1 MSQQAAQALE
11 IAVVSTVFG
20 LFIVYL
26 ARKQRISFR
35 YTVGWL
41 ALCVIGALSG
51 LLIPVITPLASA
63 LQLDAFSLV
72 GAIAVIVLLALCVQL
87 SISISG
93 LQNQVQLLNEDLALH
108 KKAVEESSATKS

>member
-11 IAVVSTVFG
+11 IAVVSLAFAIFV
-20 LFIVYL
+20 VYL

-41 ALCVIGALSG
+41 VLCVIGALSG

-72 GAIAVIVLLALCVQL
+72 GAAAIVVLLALCVQL

-93 LQNQVQLLNEDLALH
+93 LQRQVQLLNEDLALH
-108 KKAVEESSATKS
+108 KQAVEDSSAAKS

>member
-11 IAVVSTVFG
+11 IAVVSLAFAIFV
-20 LFIVYL
+20 VYL

-41 ALCVIGALSG
+41 VLCVIGALSG

-72 GAIAVIVLLALCVQL
+72 GAAAIVVLLALCVQL

-93 LQNQVQLLNEDLALH
+93 LQRQVQLLNEDLALH
-108 KKAVEESSATKS
+108 KQAVEDSSVAKN

>member
-11 IAVVSTVFG
+11 IAVVSLAFAIFV
-20 LFIVYL
+20 VYL

-41 ALCVIGALSG
+41 VLCVIGALSG

-72 GAIAVIVLLALCVQL
+72 GAAAIVVLLALCVQL

-93 LQNQVQLLNEDLALH
+93 LQRQVQLLNEDLALH
-108 KKAVEESSATKS
+108 KQAVDDSSAAKN

>member
-11 IAVVSTVFG
+11 IAVVSLAFAIFV
-20 LFIVYL
+20 VYL

-41 ALCVIGALSG
+41 VLCVIGALSG
-51 LLIPVITPLASA
+51 LLIPVITPLALA

-72 GAIAVIVLLALCVQL
+72 GAAAIVVLLALCVQL

-93 LQNQVQLLNEDLALH
+93 LQRQVQLLNEDLALH
-108 KKAVEESSATKS
+108 KQAVEDSSAAKN

>member
-11 IAVVSTVFG
+11 IAIVSSVFG

-72 GAIAVIVLLALCVQL
+72 GAIAIIVLLALCVQL

-108 KKAVEESSATKS
+108 KKAVEDSSAAKS

>member
-11 IAVVSTVFG
+11 IAVVSLAFAIFV
-20 LFIVYL
+20 VYL

-41 ALCVIGALSG
+41 ALCIIGALSG

-72 GAIAVIVLLALCVQL
+72 GAVAIVVLLALCVQL

-93 LQNQVQLLNEDLALH
+93 LQRQVQLLNEDLALH
-108 KKAVEESSATKS
+108 KRAVEDSSAAKN

>member
-11 IAVVSTVFG
+11 IAVVSLAFAIFV
-20 LFIVYL
+20 VYL

-41 ALCVIGALSG
+41 VLCVIGALSG

-72 GAIAVIVLLALCVQL
+72 GAAAIVVLLALCVQL

-93 LQNQVQLLNEDLALH
+93 LQRQVQLLNEDLALH
-108 KKAVEESSATKS
+108 KQAVEDSSAAKN

>member
-11 IAVVSTVFG
+11 IAVVSLAFAIFV
-20 LFIVYL
+20 VYL

-41 ALCVIGALSG
+41 VLCVIGALSG

-72 GAIAVIVLLALCVQL
+72 GAAAIVVLLALCVQL

-93 LQNQVQLLNEDLALH
+93 LQRQVQLLNEDLALH
-108 KKAVEESSATKS
+108 KRAVEDSSAAKN

>member
-11 IAVVSTVFG
+11 IAVASLAFAIFV
-20 LFIVYL
+20 VYL

-41 ALCVIGALSG
+41 VLCVIGALSG

-72 GAIAVIVLLALCVQL
+72 GAAAIVVLLALCVQL

-93 LQNQVQLLNEDLALH
+93 LQRQVQLLNEDLALH
-108 KKAVEESSATKS
+108 KQAVEDSSATKN

>member
-1 MSQQAAQALE
+1 MSQQVAQALE
-11 IAVVSTVFG
+11 IAAVSLAFAV
-20 LFIVYL
+20 FIVYL
-26 ARKQRISFR
+26 SRSQRISFR

-41 ALCVIGALSG
+41 ALCIIGALSG

-72 GAIAVIVLLALCVQL
+72 GAAAIVVLLVLCVQL

-93 LQNQVQLLNEDLALH
+93 LQRQVQLLNEDLALH
-108 KKAVEESSATKS
+108 KQAVEDSSAAKN

>member
-1 MSQQAAQALE
+1 MSQQVAQALE
-11 IAVVSTVFG
+11 IAVVSIAFAVI
-20 LFIVYL
+20 IVYL

-41 ALCVIGALSG
+41 VLCLIGGLSG
-51 LLIPVITPLASA
+51 LLIPVMTPLSST

-72 GAIAVIVLLALCVQL
+72 GAIAIIVLLVICIQL

-93 LQNQVQLLNEDLALH
+93 LQRQVQLLNEDLALH
-108 KKAVEESSATKS
+108 KKAVEDSSATKN

>member
-11 IAVVSTVFG
+11 IAVVSLAFAIFV
-20 LFIVYL
+20 VYL

-41 ALCVIGALSG
+41 VLCVIGALSG

-72 GAIAVIVLLALCVQL
+72 GAAAIVVLLALCVQL

-93 LQNQVQLLNEDLALH
+93 LQRQVQLLNEDLALY
-108 KKAVEESSATKS
+108 KQAVEDSSAAKN

>member
-11 IAVVSTVFG
+11 IAVVSLAFAIFV
-20 LFIVYL
+20 VYL

-41 ALCVIGALSG
+41 VLCVIGALSG

-72 GAIAVIVLLALCVQL
+72 GAAAIVVLLALCVQL

-93 LQNQVQLLNEDLALH
+93 LQRQVQLLNEDLALH
-108 KKAVEESSATKS
+108 KQAVEDSSATKN

>member
-11 IAVVSTVFG
+11 IAVVSLAFAIFV
-20 LFIVYL
+20 VYL

-41 ALCVIGALSG
+41 VLCVIGALSG
-51 LLIPVITPLASA
+51 LLIPVITPLALA

-72 GAIAVIVLLALCVQL
+72 GAAAIVVLLALCVQL

-93 LQNQVQLLNEDLALH
+93 LQRQVQLLNEDLALH
-108 KKAVEESSATKS
+108 KRAVEDSSAAKN

>member
-11 IAVVSTVFG
+11 IAVVSLAFAIFV
-20 LFIVYL
+20 VYL

-41 ALCVIGALSG
+41 VLCVIGALSG
-51 LLIPVITPLASA
+51 LLIPVITPLALA

-72 GAIAVIVLLALCVQL
+72 GAAAIVVLLVLCVQL

-93 LQNQVQLLNEDLALH
+93 LQRQVQLLNEDLALH
-108 KKAVEESSATKS
+108 KKAVEDSSATKS

>member
-11 IAVVSTVFG
+11 IAVVSLAFAIFV
-20 LFIVYL
+20 VYL
-26 ARKQRISFR
+26 ARQQRISFR

-41 ALCVIGALSG
+41 VLCVIGALSG

-72 GAIAVIVLLALCVQL
+72 GAAAIVVLLALCVQL

-93 LQNQVQLLNEDLALH
+93 LQRQVQLLNEDLALH
-108 KKAVEESSATKS
+108 KQAVEDSSAAKN

>member
-11 IAVVSTVFG
+11 IAVVSLAFAIFV
-20 LFIVYL
+20 VYL

-41 ALCVIGALSG
+41 VLCVIGALSG

-72 GAIAVIVLLALCVQL
+72 GAAAIVVLLALCVQL

-93 LQNQVQLLNEDLALH
+93 LQRQVQLLNEDLALY
-108 KKAVEESSATKS
+108 KQAVEDSSAPKN

>member
-11 IAVVSTVFG
+11 IAVVSLAFAIFV
-20 LFIVYL
+20 VYL

-41 ALCVIGALSG
+41 VLCVIGALSG

-72 GAIAVIVLLALCVQL
+72 GAAAIVVLLALCVQL

-93 LQNQVQLLNEDLALH
+93 LQRQVQLLNEDLALH
-108 KKAVEESSATKS
+108 KQAVEDSSAPKN

>member
-20 LFIVYL
+20 LLIVYL

-51 LLIPVITPLASA
+51 LLIPVITPIASA
-63 LQLDAFSLV
+63 LQLDAFSFV

>member
-1 MSQQAAQALE
+1 MSQQVAQALE
-11 IAVVSTVFG
+11 IAVVSIAFAVI
-20 LFIVYL
+20 IVYL

-41 ALCVIGALSG
+41 VLCLIGAFSG
-51 LLIPVITPLASA
+51 LLIPVITPLSST

-72 GAIAVIVLLALCVQL
+72 GAIAIIVLLVICIQL

-93 LQNQVQLLNEDLALH
+93 LQRQVQLLNEDLALH
-108 KKAVEESSATKS
+108 KKVVEDFSATKN

>member
-63 LQLDAFSLV
+63 LQLDAFSFV

>member
-1 MSQQAAQALE
+1 MSQQVAQALE
-11 IAVVSTVFG
+11 IATISLAFAA
-20 LFIVYL
+20 FIIYL
-26 ARKQRISFR
+26 ARSQRISFR

-41 ALCVIGALSG
+41 ALCIIGAFSG

-72 GAIAVIVLLALCVQL
+72 GAIAIIVLLALCVQL

-93 LQNQVQLLNEDLALH
+93 LQRQVQLLNEDLALH
-108 KKAVEESSATKS
+108 KKAVEDSSATKS

>member
-11 IAVVSTVFG
+11 IAVVSFAFAVFV
-20 LFIVYL
+20 LYL

-41 ALCVIGALSG
+41 ALCIIGALSG

-63 LQLDAFSLV
+63 LQLDAFTLV
-72 GAIAVIVLLALCVQL
+72 GAAAIVVLLALCVQL

-93 LQNQVQLLNEDLALH
+93 LQRQVQLLNEDLALH
-108 KKAVEESSATKS
+108 KQAVEDFSATKN